1 MADPVTLFILVAAGE
16 RPDLTRAMAGATR
29 DALGANAV
37 VVVREVTGEPNEPE
51 ALAIE
56 HNESADAVA
65 ELSWTDAR
73 HQQASVKMHIAQDQ
87 RWVERSI
94 GFLRLDADAERG
106 RTLGFTIASILPQAP
121 PAPSPSPAVP
131 ARAGTPGAPS
141 LVSPST
147 PSSPV
152 PIEQTP
158 TNASEVTAAP
168 SPPQPPAPARRL
180 NLAVDAL
187 AIGAVAT
194 AGTPNNGAGGGI
206 AVQWFPYRHLA
217 LRVGG
222 GLRAGTIDAAG
233 SPVLPPFEANTLT
246 MFVSGGAA
254 FHPWRTSAAHPFG
267 ASLRAEFL
275 FLDES
280 VTHFGQS
287 LGQSTEVKHRRFP
300 GLDVAADVSWRFAPD
315 VELVAGAGI
324 EELFGTAYLDI
335 GGKRVATLTPLGVT
349 GETGLRLDF

>member
-16 RPDLTRAMAGATR
+16 RPDLTRAMVGATR

-37 VVVREVTGEPNEPE
+37 VVVREATGEPNDPE

-56 HNESADAVA
+56 RSESADAVA

-73 HQQASVKMHIAQDQ
+73 HQQASVKMHTARDQ

-121 PAPSPSPAVP
+121 PAPSPSPAMP
-131 ARAGTPGAPS
+131 APTGTSGAPS
-141 LVSPST
+141 ITSPSA
-147 PSSPV
+147 PSPAV
-152 PIEQTP
+152 PIEQSPTSPSEPTATP
-158 TNASEVTAAP
+158 T
-168 SPPQPPAPARRL
+168 PPQPPAPARRL
-180 NLAVDAL
+180 NLAIDAL
-187 AIGAVAT
+187 AIGSVAT
-194 AGTPNNGAGGGI
+194 AGNSNVGTGGGI
-206 AVQWFPYRHLA
+206 AIQWFPYRHLS

-222 GLRAGTIDAAG
+222 GLRAGTIDAA
-233 SPVLPPFEANTLT
+233 EANTLT
-246 MFVSGGAA
+246 TLVSAGAA
-254 FHPWRTSAAHPFG
+254 FHPWRTSVTHPFG

-287 LGQSTEVKHRRFP
+287 PEVTEVKYRRFP
-300 GLDVAADVSWRFAPD
+300 GLDVAANVSWRFAPD
-315 VELVAGAGI
+315 VEIVAGGGI

-335 GGKRVATLTPLGVT
+335 HGGHVATLTPLAVT
-349 GETGLRLDF
+349 AETGLRLDF